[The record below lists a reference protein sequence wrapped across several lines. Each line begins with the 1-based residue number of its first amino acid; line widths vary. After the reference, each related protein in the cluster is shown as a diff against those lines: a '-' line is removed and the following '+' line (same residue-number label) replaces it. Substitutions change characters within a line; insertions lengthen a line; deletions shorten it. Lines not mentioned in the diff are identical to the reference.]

1 MENGLCYYLVRY
13 LEFKVLVVDKPALA
27 LGKYISPWKIP
38 KTTILRSTARI
49 LLEMGSIF
57 RAING
62 GFIALSANFTKLV

>member
-1 MENGLCYYLVRY
+1 
-13 LEFKVLVVDKPALA
+13 VVDKPALA